1 MLDYDLA
8 SIYGYETRRF
18 NEQVKNNIER
28 FDDTFRFQLTD
39 SEFKILKSNFSTS
52 SWGGTRKLPFAF
64 TEEGIYM
71 LMAVLKGDLAVSQS
85 KKLIKL
91 FKRMKDF
98 IIKGS
103 PQSRA

>member
-39 SEFKILKSNFSTS
+39 SEFNILKSNFSTS